1 MSDKIK
7 GARPTPASS
16 EQPKWEAPPEKI
28 TDETPSEEE
37 KVRSTA
43 QIKGNDV
50 LYRLHREGKIGKP
63 PSYPADNGETDLVEE
78 FNMAL
83 QEYTIERDDNLP
95 LRFRGYLVGW
105 NDVDLSVARGTRVT
119 VYVTKSN
126 KIVTAVHQWQ
136 RGEKKQR
143 QRHAAG
149 VHTTAQEALR
159 WLVEDGTGR
168 LGRSSR
174 EAWELACQVWPSLKG
189 HDVEII
195 D

>member
-1 MSDKIK
+1 MSDKTK
-7 GARPTPASS
+7 GARKLASS
-16 EQPKWEAPPEKI
+16 EQSAWVPPPEKV
-28 TDETPSEEE
+28 TDETLSEEE
-37 KVRSTA
+37 KARDAA

-50 LYRLHREGKIGKP
+50 LYRLYREGKLGRP
-63 PSYPADNGETDLVEE
+63 PEYKADNGETDLVEK

-83 QEYTIERDDNLP
+83 QEYTLDRDDNLP

-149 VHTTAQEALR
+149 VHTTAQEALD
-159 WLVEDGTGR
+159 WLVEDGAGR

-189 HDVEII
+189 HDVEVI